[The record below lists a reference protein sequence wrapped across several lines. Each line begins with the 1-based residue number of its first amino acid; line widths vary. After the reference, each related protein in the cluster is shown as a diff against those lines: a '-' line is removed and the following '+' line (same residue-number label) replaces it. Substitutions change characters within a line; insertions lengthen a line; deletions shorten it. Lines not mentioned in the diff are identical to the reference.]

1 MTDNQ
6 GYEQRIARLSEARR
20 GDSANKRAA
29 VLAALGE
36 LQREDRRV
44 TRTAVI
50 ARAGVHRN
58 FLQRHKDLAALID
71 SAAGGQRAEQDSPQ
85 ADRLTHESL
94 QTELAT
100 ARHRNHELNG
110 RVQALERR
118 LSAHGATLG
127 QPVIENHPVV
137 ADLRARL
144 ARCEVELSEKNRTIE
159 ALLDDVEILRE
170 TNRSL
175 VREYGLTTNS

>member
-6 GYEQRIARLSEARR
+6 GYDQRVARLSKARR

-29 VLAALGE
+29 VLAALAE

-50 ARAGVHRN
+50 ARAGIHRN
-58 FLQRHKDLAALID
+58 FLQRHKDLAGLID
-71 SAAGGQRAEQDSPQ
+71 SAAGGQRAGNGTPL
-85 ADRLTHESL
+85 ADRLTQESL
-94 QTELAT
+94 RTELAT
-100 ARHRNHELNG
+100 AKHRTHELSG

-118 LSAHGATLG
+118 LGAHGATLE

-137 ADLRARL
+137 VDLRARL
-144 ARCEVELSEKNRTIE
+144 ARHEVELSEKNRTIE

>member
-1 MTDNQ
+1 MTDSQ
-6 GYEQRIARLSEARR
+6 GYEQRIARLSKARR
-20 GDSANKRAA
+20 GDSANKRNA
-29 VLAALGE
+29 VLAALAE
-36 LQREDRRV
+36 LQCEDRRV

-58 FLQRHKDLAALID
+58 FLQRHKDLAAQID
-71 SAAGGQRAEQDSPQ
+71 SAAGAQRAEPASRR
-85 ADRLTHESL
+85 ADQLTYESL
-94 QTELAT
+94 RTELAS
-100 ARHRNHELNG
+100 AKHLNHELNG
-110 RVQALERR
+110 RVRALERR
-118 LSAHGATLG
+118 LSAHGVTLG

-137 ADLRARL
+137 VDLREQL
-144 ARCEVELSEKNRTIE
+144 ARREVELSEKNRTIE

>member
-1 MTDNQ
+1 VTDNQ
-6 GYEQRIARLSEARR
+6 DYEQRIARLSKARR
-20 GDSANKRAA
+20 GESASKRSA
-29 VLAALGE
+29 VLAALAE

-71 SAAGGQRAEQDSPQ
+71 SAAGGQQARPGSPL
-85 ADRLTHESL
+85 ADRLTYERL
-94 QTELAT
+94 RTDLAT
-100 ARHRNHELNG
+100 AKYRNQELNG

-118 LSAHGATLG
+118 LGTHGATLG
-127 QPVIENHPVV
+127 QLAIENHPVV
-137 ADLRARL
+137 VDLRARL
-144 ARCEVELSEKNRTIE
+144 ARREVELSEKTRTIE

-175 VREYGLTTNS
+175 VREYGLTNNS

>member
-1 MTDNQ
+1 VTDNQ
-6 GYEQRIARLSEARR
+6 GYEQRIARLSKARR

-29 VLAALGE
+29 VLAALAD
-36 LQREDRRV
+36 LQHEDRRV
-44 TRTAVI
+44 TRKAVI

-71 SAAGGQRAEQDSPQ
+71 STAGGQQAGQKSPL

-100 ARHRNHELNG
+100 ANRNHELNG

-118 LSAHGATLG
+118 LGAHGATLG

-137 ADLRARL
+137 VDLRARL
-144 ARCEVELSEKNRTIE
+144 ARREVELSEKNRTIA
-159 ALLDDVEILRE
+159 ALLEDVEILRE
-170 TNRSL
+170 TNREL

>member
-1 MTDNQ
+1 VTDNQ
-6 GYEQRIARLSEARR
+6 GYERRIARLSKARR

-29 VLAALGE
+29 VLAALAE

-71 SAAGGQRAEQDSPQ
+71 SAADGQRTGPGSPL

-94 QTELAT
+94 RTELAT
-100 ARHRNHELNG
+100 AKHRNQELNG

-118 LSAHGATLG
+118 LGAHGATLG

-137 ADLRARL
+137 VDLRARL
-144 ARCEVELSEKNRTIE
+144 ARREVELSEKKRTIE